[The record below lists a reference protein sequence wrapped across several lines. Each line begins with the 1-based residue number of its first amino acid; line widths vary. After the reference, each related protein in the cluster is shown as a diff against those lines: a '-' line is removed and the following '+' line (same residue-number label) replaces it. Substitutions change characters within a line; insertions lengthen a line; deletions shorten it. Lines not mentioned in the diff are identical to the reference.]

1 MMEGKLKMLIGALLT
16 AGWVSIL
23 FYGSTWWNM
32 LLG

>member
-1 MMEGKLKMLIGALLT
+1 MEGKLKIVIGTLLT

-23 FYGSTWWNM
+23 FYGSTLWNM

>member
-1 MMEGKLKMLIGALLT
+1 MPEKYRMLVGALLT

-23 FYGSTWWNM
+23 FYGSTWWDM